1 MLINISDANVSYF
14 LGLLI
19 TDGSIYINRKNPN
32 KGKITIELK
41 YDDKFTLENMINL
54 FPFPSSLYTRI
65 RSTNFSKNYKTITWN
80 CSQKEMRDWLMSINI
95 PCGKK
100 SQTIKYVQGAFKKHF
115 WRGVIDGDGSL
126 GFTKDGL
133 PFISLVTASEQLR
146 NDYLEY
152 IHSVTGKKFNPQRNV
167 RDGVYNIL
175 ILKENAVLL
184 AENLYPVGEYNF
196 IPRKKQMANK
206 IQEWKRPDTMR
217 SSLNIQK
224 WDESQDKIVL
234 ENTCSTAMELLNR
247 SKASI
252 LCRKRRLKAFKSSNQ
267 SDVVVY
273 TNE

>member
-1 MLINISDANVSYF
+1 MSINISDVNVSYF

-19 TDGSIYINRKNPN
+19 TDGSIYINRKNQN

-41 YDDKFTLENMINL
+41 YDDKFTLENMVNL
-54 FPFPSSLYTRI
+54 FPFPSYLYTRV
-65 RSTNFSKNYKTITWN
+65 RSTNFSNNSKTITWN
-80 CSQKEMRDWLMSINI
+80 CSRKEMRDWLLSINI
-95 PCGKK
+95 PFGKK
-100 SQTIKYVQGAFKKHF
+100 SQTIKYVQGTSKEHF

-152 IHSVTGKKFNPQRNV
+152 IHSVTGKKFNSQRNV

-175 ILKENAVLL
+175 IFKENAVLV
-184 AENLYPVGEYNF
+184 AENLYPGGEYNF
-196 IPRKKQMANK
+196 IPRKKQMANQ
-206 IQEWKRPDTMR
+206 IREWKRPDTMR
-217 SSLNIQK
+217 ISLNVQK
-224 WDESQDKIVL
+224 WNESHDKIVL
-234 ENTCSTAMELLNR
+234 ENTCATAMKLLNR
-247 SKASI
+247 SKASV
-252 LCRKRRLKAFKSSNQ
+252 LCRKRRLKALKSSNQ

>member
-1 MLINISDANVSYF
+1 MFLI

-19 TDGSIYINRKNPN
+19 TDDSIYINRKNPN

-80 CSQKEMRDWLMSINI
+80 CSRKEMRDWLMSINI

-100 SQTIKYVQGAFKKHF
+100 SQTIKYVQGTFKKHF

-146 NDYLEY
+146 NDYLEHILLLEKNL
-152 IHSVTGKKFNPQRNV
+152 IH
-167 RDGVYNIL
+167 
-175 ILKENAVLL
+175 KEMF
-184 AENLYPVGEYNF
+184 ETEF
-196 IPRKKQMANK
+196 I
-206 IQEWKRPDTMR
+206 I
-217 SSLNIQK
+217 
-224 WDESQDKIVL
+224 
-234 ENTCSTAMELLNR
+234 
-247 SKASI
+247 
-252 LCRKRRLKAFKSSNQ
+252 F
-267 SDVVVY
+267 
-273 TNE
+273 